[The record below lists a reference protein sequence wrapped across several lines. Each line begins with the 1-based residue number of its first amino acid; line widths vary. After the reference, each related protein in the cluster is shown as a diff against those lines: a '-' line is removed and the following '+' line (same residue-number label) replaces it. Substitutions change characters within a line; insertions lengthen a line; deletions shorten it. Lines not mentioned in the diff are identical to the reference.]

1 MKQTEQRMKTRWIL
15 VFLAMLVCFC
25 GWWAVRKEGFFAD
38 ELYSY
43 GLSNS
48 DYAPFLSWY
57 YNGERAYSGTSAE
70 HIYSR
75 EDFMSY
81 VAVQEGQRFDYAS
94 VYYNQ
99 TQDVHPPVFYF
110 LLHTVCSLFPGSFTK
125 WTGLGLNF
133 ALFGGT
139 IAALYALGMEIFEG
153 ENSWKKSLFVCAL
166 YAFSGEAISNAT
178 MVRMYMLMTLLTILL
193 ALLVAKSLRR
203 PSVPKYLLIG
213 VTIYLGM
220 MTQYFFV
227 VYAFLLCAAYD
238 LYLMFRREWKNATT
252 FSLSALAGVGGMLL
266 TFPCWYAQL
275 HSQDTVSLEST
286 ANNLLDLAQY
296 PKGPL
301 ELIGW
306 SIVGFAVGAGIMAVL
321 ILTKLG
327 QRWLSGKLR
336 GTTLIP
342 GDVKLIAVPALAAF
356 LVIAVISPY
365 KSLRYVYHL
374 QPLEALFC
382 GCGLFSIL
390 DTLRAGTRKRIL
402 QIVCLAMVVL
412 AFVIEPER
420 MYSGTYKI
428 DKELEQYSQAA
439 CVDIT
444 GDLGSFTSGVQELLK
459 FQEVCVVPDDSS
471 ELLVQYNTGEND
483 TLVLFIGGRGLWQF
497 VTAEQVEQITAQN
510 METAWNVA
518 RQGGYEDVSL
528 LTTQEFEQIFVL
540 KK

>member
-1 MKQTEQRMKTRWIL
+1 MQEIKKKKRAVALFVIVL
-15 VFLAMLVCFC
+15 ICLC
-25 GWWAVRKEGFFAD
+25 GWWAVRKEGFFLD
-38 ELYSY
+38 EIYSY
-43 GLSNS
+43 GLANS
-48 DYAPFLSWY
+48 SYAPFLNWY
-57 YNGERAYSGTSAE
+57 YNGEHSFDGNLPEAVFE
-70 HIYSR
+70 QQ
-75 EDFMSY
+75 DFVNYIS
-81 VAVQEGQRFDYAS
+81 VQKNDRFNYAP

-99 TQDVHPPVFYF
+99 TQDIHPPLFYF

-125 WTGLGLNF
+125 WTGLGMNF
-133 ALFGGT
+133 VLLGGT
-139 IAALYALGMEIFEG
+139 LAALYALGMELFAD
-153 ENSWKKSLFVCAL
+153 WKKALFVCAL
-166 YAFSGEAISNAT
+166 YAFNREMISNVT

-203 PSVPKYLLIG
+203 PSVPIYLLIG

-238 LYLMFRREWKNATT
+238 LYLMLRREWKNAAA
-252 FSLSALAGVGGMLL
+252 FSLPALAGVGGMLL

-275 HSQDTVSLEST
+275 HSQNTNSLDAT
-286 ANNLLDLAQY
+286 THNLFDLAQY

-321 ILTKLG
+321 VLTKLG
-327 QRWLSGKLR
+327 QRWLPGTLR

-342 GDVKLIAVPALAAF
+342 GDVKLITVPALAAF

-459 FQEVCVVPDDSS
+459 FQEICVVPDDSS

-528 LTTQEFEQIFVL
+528 LATQEFEQIFVL

>member
-48 DYAPFLSWY
+48 NYAPFLSWY

-81 VAVQEGQRFDYAS
+81 VAVQEGQHFDYAS

-178 MVRMYMLMTLLTILL
+178 MIRMYMLLTLFTTVL
-193 ALLVAKSLRR
+193 ALLLLVA
-203 PSVPKYLLIG
+203 
-213 VTIYLGM
+213 
-220 MTQYFFV
+220 
-227 VYAFLLCAAYD
+227 
-238 LYLMFRREWKNATT
+238 
-252 FSLSALAGVGGMLL
+252 
-266 TFPCWYAQL
+266 
-275 HSQDTVSLEST
+275 
-286 ANNLLDLAQY
+286 
-296 PKGPL
+296 
-301 ELIGW
+301 
-306 SIVGFAVGAGIMAVL
+306 
-321 ILTKLG
+321 LTKRFLP
-327 QRWLSGKLR
+327 GKLR
-336 GTTLIP
+336 QTVLIAP
-342 GDVKLIAVPALAAF
+342 RAKLITIPALAAF
-356 LVIAVISPY
+356 IVIAVISPY

-382 GCGLFSIL
+382 GCGFFAVL
-390 DTLRAGTRKRIL
+390 DTLGQNARKKIT
-402 QIVCLAMVVL
+402 QAVCALMLVL
-412 AFVIEPER
+412 AFVLTPER
-420 MYSGTYKI
+420 MYIGNRKVNE
-428 DKELEQYSQAA
+428 ELEQYSDAQ
-439 CVDIT
+439 CVSLI
-444 GDLGSFTSGVQELLK
+444 GDMTAFTSELPEYLHFKEICAVQDTSSTLLR
-459 FQEVCVVPDDSS
+459 EYC
-471 ELLVQYNTGEND
+471 TGESD
-483 TLVLFIGGRGLWQF
+483 SMVVFICGRGLWQF
-497 VTAEQVEQITAQN
+497 VTPGEVEQITQENQASA
-510 METAWNVA
+510 EEIA
-518 RQGGYEDVSL
+518 RLGGYTSVEMLD
-528 LTTQEFEQIFVL
+528 TQEFSQIWVL